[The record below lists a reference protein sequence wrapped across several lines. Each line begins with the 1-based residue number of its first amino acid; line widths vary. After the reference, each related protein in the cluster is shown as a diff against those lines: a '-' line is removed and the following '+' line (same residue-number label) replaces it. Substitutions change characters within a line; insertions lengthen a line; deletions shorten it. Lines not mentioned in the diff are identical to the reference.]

1 MAVTTPDR
9 ISLLRRSLTA
19 VLPVAFLA
27 TPLLHGP
34 ALAAGESSSEI
45 AAEGNEFSR
54 QKADLLTR
62 LKDLK
67 VRIDEAGKA
76 INDKADAPAQARRTI
91 EDMRAVLSPLLA
103 AVADNGEIGQLG
115 VKALKN
121 ALDRKASLERDQRF
135 TPEDRQ
141 RLVDAWAKRVK
152 STREAVDELEKARM
166 TLLKAM
172 ITLQTKEDLM
182 AEWAALEAQDEVVAV
197 VKQLT
202 QSFTET
208 SANIQNFIALLE
220 APPS

>member
-1 MAVTTPDR
+1 MTPDR
-9 ISLLRRSLTA
+9 ISRLRRRLTTI
-19 VLPVAFLA
+19 LPVIFLA
-27 TPLLHGP
+27 VPFLHGQ

-45 AAEGNEFSR
+45 AAQGDEFSR
-54 QKADLLTR
+54 QKADLLNR

-67 VRIDEAGKA
+67 VKIEEAGKT
-76 INDKADAPAQARRTI
+76 ISDKADAPEQARRTI
-91 EDMRAVLSPLLA
+91 DDMRAVLSPLLA
-103 AVADNGEIGQLG
+103 AVADNGEVGQLG

-121 ALDRKASLERDQRF
+121 AIDRKASLERDQRF

-152 STREAVDELEKARM
+152 STGEAVAELQKART

-182 AEWAALEAQDEVVAV
+182 AEWAALQSQDEVVAI
-197 VKQLT
+197 VKQLA
-202 QSFTET
+202 QSFNET